1 MRFTMKDVDNSIEDI
16 RARHKG
22 KGTDGSG
29 LLEILRKA
37 AQKRKGSVVK
47 LPQFRGR

>member
-1 MRFTMKDVDNSIEDI
+1 MKFTMKDVDNSIEDI

-22 KGTDGSG
+22 ERADSRG
-29 LLEILRKA
+29 LLDKLRQS

-47 LPQFRGR
+47 LPQLKGR